1 MTPNDRSK
9 RPRLRKSG
17 AKEGRRLVGKGWRL
31 PAPCPLAMGVR
42 EKVPPVA
49 PHLPALWLQRGPRPL
64 SGTLWAPICYGDGEP
79 PGSRDPHPGLALGGL
94 QGLGS

>member
-1 MTPNDRSK
+1 MTSK
-9 RPRLRKSG
+9 RPRLRKRR
-17 AKEGRRLVGKGWRL
+17 AKEGRRLVGKGWRP
-31 PAPCPLAMGVR
+31 PALRPLAMGVR

-49 PHLPALWLQRGPRPL
+49 PHLPAPWLQRGPRAI

-79 PGSRDPHPGLALGGL
+79 LGSRDPYPGLALGGL